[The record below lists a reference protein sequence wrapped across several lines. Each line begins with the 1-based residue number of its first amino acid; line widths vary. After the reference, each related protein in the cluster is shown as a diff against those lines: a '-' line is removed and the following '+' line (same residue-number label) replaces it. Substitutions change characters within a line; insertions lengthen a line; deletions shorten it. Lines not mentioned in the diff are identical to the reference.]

1 MTLVHYQTI
10 TKQEKLAPIRLLA
23 SATVSQGI
31 LTEPANQ
38 SKADISYIFDDKGSE
53 RASMYNPYEME
64 DEESFMANNNDWLRQ
79 TMNDYEG
86 YSLESTMQGQQI
98 VAMGLL
104 NVSKRNTLKKKS
116 KFNY

>member
-23 SATVSQGI
+23 TATVSQGN

-38 SKADISYIFDDKGSE
+38 SKVDISYTFDDKGSE

-64 DEESFMANNNDWLRQ
+64 DEESFWGNNNDWLR
-79 TMNDYEG
+79 
-86 YSLESTMQGQQI
+86 
-98 VAMGLL
+98 
-104 NVSKRNTLKKKS
+104 
-116 KFNY
+116 